1 MPPVC
6 QLFADSK
13 GTTRMKL
20 RSSRM
25 LILAVT
31 GLLVFGAATAV
42 AAANFKS
49 VSFSVNNQ
57 GQLVCSF
64 DVSGL
69 GNVSSTP
76 GTCTGT
82 NTAVYQ
88 CINNGGKNPSA
99 GNKTTTTGTVGSTE
113 QIPVHNGRAQ
123 GSILVNPTGAG
134 GFTCPPGQTLYLVSS
149 CFTDVSLTV
158 GGATVT
164 EPVPVCS
171 GPIMVR
177 Q

>member
-1 MPPVC
+1 MRR
-6 QLFADSK
+6 F
-13 GTTRMKL
+13 
-20 RSSRM
+20 
-25 LILAVT
+25 LIFTLVVSGVLAIS
-31 GLLVFGAATAV
+31 AATAS

-49 VSFSVNNQ
+49 SSFSVNSQ
-57 GQLVCSF
+57 GQLVCSY

-69 GNVSSTP
+69 GNVSSTL
-76 GTCTGT
+76 GTCGGT

-99 GNKTTTTGTVGSTE
+99 GNKSTSTGDVGTSE
-113 QIPVHNGRAQ
+113 QVPVHNGRAR
-123 GSILVNPTGAG
+123 GSLTGNPVGPG

-149 CFTDVSLTV
+149 CFTNVSMDI
-158 GGATVT
+158 GGATVS
-164 EPVPVCS
+164 EPGPVCS